1 MVMGK
6 QAVVLGA
13 GFSGLAVASL
23 LQRQGWQVTL
33 WEKNP
38 EIGGRARL
46 WSQGGYH
53 FDMGPSWYLM
63 PEVFA
68 RFFALFGK
76 TPEDYYG
83 LTKLKNQYQVFFEG
97 LPSATVTDNLSA
109 TKSLF
114 ESFEPG
120 GADKLDSF
128 LAEAKL
134 KYDTAMDGFLYKDYR
149 HLGDFLNWTVLTKG
163 PGLGLTGSLD
173 KFVAKRFQDRRSR
186 QILEYAMVFLG
197 SSPSN
202 APALYSL
209 LSHVDL
215 NLGVWFPQ
223 GGMNG
228 VAQGLARLFTENGG
242 TLITGK
248 EAAGL
253 TVRHGRVERVRAV
266 DGDELPVDL
275 VVNTAD
281 YAWSET
287 HLLEPPWQSYS
298 AAYWNSRVLAPSM
311 FLAFLGVR
319 KQLPELEHHNL
330 YFSADWNQH
339 FKSIF
344 ETPAWPQNPCFY
356 LSAITKTDPSMAPQ
370 GAENLFLLIP
380 AASGLPDS
388 DEFRSD
394 YLDKALR
401 HVEAV
406 THTSFRD
413 SIEVQRVFSQRDF
426 ESDYHAWK
434 GTGLGLAHTLFQTAI
449 FRPARRSRKV
459 GNLFYTGQYTH
470 PGVGVPMTLISAQVT
485 AQVIGR
491 SLRP

>member
-1 MVMGK
+1 MGK

-63 PEVFA
+63 PEVFE

-76 TPEDYYG
+76 VPESYYG
-83 LTKLKNQYQVFFEG
+83 LTKLQNQYKVFFEG
-97 LPSATVTDNLSA
+97 LPSVTVTDDLKA
-109 TKSLF
+109 TKELF
-114 ESFEPG
+114 ESFERG
-120 GADKLDSF
+120 GAAKLEQF

-134 KYDTAMDGFLYKDYR
+134 KYDTAMSGFLYKDYR

-173 KFVAKRFQDRRSR
+173 KFVAKRFNDRRSR

-197 SSPSN
+197 SSPAN

-215 NLGVWFPQ
+215 NLGVWFPR

-228 VAQGLARLFTENGG
+228 VAQGLARLFVEAGG
-242 TLITGK
+242 TLVTQK
-248 EAAGL
+248 EAVGL
-253 TVRHGRVERVRAV
+253 TVRNGRVERVKSA
-266 DGDELPVDL
+266 DGEEKPVDL

-287 HLLEPPWQSYS
+287 TLLQPQWQTYPV
-298 AAYWNSRVLAPSM
+298 AYWNQRVLAPSM

-319 KQLPELEHHNL
+319 KCLPDLEHHNL

-356 LSAITKTDPSMAPQ
+356 LSAITKTDPAMAPA

-380 AASGLPDS
+380 AASGLPDD

-406 THTSFRD
+406 TQTSFRD

-426 ESDYHAWK
+426 QADYHAWK

-485 AQVIGR
+485 AQVIER
-491 SLRP
+491 NLKP